1 MRNLSAEALKA
12 LFSPEGDSDLFIL
25 LTIYAADE
33 TTPLLNLSD
42 GYTQRLSETTQD
54 ILYGIISNG
63 VEYTFLPM
71 EISLPS
77 EEEGR
82 APKCS
87 IVIKDVVR
95 YLIPTIRNLSY
106 SPKIKLQ
113 LVLSKTPNVVEVTYS
128 GFYITSF
135 SYNAEQV
142 TAELSMIDYEREPF
156 PAHSFSPAYFP
167 GLF

>member
-12 LFSPEGDSDLFIL
+12 LFSPEGDSDLIIL
-25 LTIYAADE
+25 LTIYAADGV
-33 TTPLLNLSD
+33 TPLVNLAD
-42 GYTQRLSETTQD
+42 GFTQRLSETTQD
-54 ILYGIISNG
+54 VLYGVISNG

-71 EISLPS
+71 EIALPS

-82 APKCS
+82 APKAS
-87 IVIKDVVR
+87 IVMKDVVR

-113 LVLSKTPNVVEVTYS
+113 LVLSKTPDVVEISYN
-128 GFYITSF
+128 GFYIISF
-135 SYNAEQV
+135 TYNAEQV
-142 TAELSMIDYEREPF
+142 TAELSMVNYEREPF